1 MKIGFDP
8 AKHEWNLR
16 ERGLGFDSAARIF
29 LGDTIEWDDDRFD
42 YGERRMQALG
52 RIDDVVIRVVF
63 TWRLDIDEG
72 PYRWIISARPP
83 SQGERRIYAAYLD

>member
-8 AKHEWNLR
+8 VKHEWNLR

-42 YGERRMQALG
+42 YGERRLQAVG
-52 RIDDVVIRVVF
+52 RVADVVISVVF

-72 PYRWIISARPP
+72 PYRWIISARPA
-83 SQGERRIYAAYLD
+83 SRGERRIYAAYLD